1 MSTNPPGMAPVP
13 PPGAQMPGAPPKK
26 GNFLVWILVA
36 FGGLFLLVCVA
47 VFGTGL
53 FIAHKV
59 RQSGVEFSRDG
70 KFTVKHDGKESVVI
84 SSGKGDNG
92 SVEIKSADG
101 TVKIGGGAA
110 AGKVPT
116 WIPDYPGS
124 DPQGAFTAQTNEGS
138 SGSFTFKT
146 KDPVDKVA
154 SFYEDGFKASGL
166 KVTANINAASAAVLS
181 AEDEAKAHSS
191 AVIIGAQSGET
202 TVSVTY
208 NAKK

>member
-1 MSTNPPGMAPVP
+1 MICFIPTNVCFLERERKTMSTNPPGMPPVP
-13 PPGAQMPGAPPKK
+13 PPGAQMPGPPPKK

-47 VFGTGL
+47 VLGTGL

-124 DPQGAFTAQTNEGS
+124 DPQGAFSAQTNEGS
-138 SGSFTFKT
+138 SGSFSFK
-146 KDPVDKVA
+146 
-154 SFYEDGFKASGL
+154 
-166 KVTANINAASAAVLS
+166 
-181 AEDEAKAHSS
+181 
-191 AVIIGAQSGET
+191 
-202 TVSVTY
+202 
-208 NAKK
+208 

>member
-1 MSTNPPGMAPVP
+1 MPPVP
-13 PPGAQMPGAPPKK
+13 PPGAQMPGPPPKK

-47 VFGTGL
+47 VLSTGL

-59 RQSGVEFSRDG
+59 RQSGIEFSKDG
-70 KFTVKHDGKESVVI
+70 KFTVNHDGKESVVI
-84 SSGKGDNG
+84 SSSGKGDSG

-116 WIPDYPGS
+116 WVPDYPGS
-124 DPQGAFTAQTNEGS
+124 DPQNVFTAQTKDGT
-138 SGSFTFKT
+138 SGNFSFKT

-154 SFYEDGFKASGL
+154 SFYEDGFKSSGL
-166 KVTANINAASAAVLS
+166 KVNANINSASAAVLS
-181 AEDEAKAHSS
+181 AEDEGKLHSS
-191 AVIIGAQSGET
+191 AVIIGAGGGET
-202 TVSVTY
+202 TVNVTY
-208 NAKK
+208 NSKR